1 MLSYSYLKSKADYKL
16 FHAEFEKI
24 AKIEKQTETP
34 RTLLNCTEG
43 GAYIEGFD
51 HIPLREA
58 INLLTQSAKLG
69 GDPSRILKI
78 AVADVDHKRRKII
91 LTQKLK
97 QIKTSFDKNHKLAI
111 ECNKISIKVE
121 KSVQSVAVLNNKEK
135 ELMQEIKES
144 YFIAIAYQ
152 TEISDA
158 IKLGSLATNLQ
169 ESLQASRSLYNLV
182 IRSVSL
188 LYPILQQA
196 LKTLDNQVSLN
207 SK

>member
-1 MLSYSYLKSKADYKL
+1 MMAL
-16 FHAEFEKI
+16 
-24 AKIEKQTETP
+24 
-34 RTLLNCTEG
+34 
-43 GAYIEGFD
+43 
-51 HIPLREA
+51 
-58 INLLTQSAKLG
+58 
-69 GDPSRILKI
+69 
-78 AVADVDHKRRKII
+78 
-91 LTQKLK
+91 
-97 QIKTSFDKNHKLAI
+97 
-111 ECNKISIKVE
+111 ECNKISLKVE

-135 ELMQEIKES
+135 ELMKEIKES

>member
-1 MLSYSYLKSKADYKL
+1 MK
-16 FHAEFEKI
+16 E
-24 AKIEKQTETP
+24 
-34 RTLLNCTEG
+34 
-43 GAYIEGFD
+43 
-51 HIPLREA
+51 
-58 INLLTQSAKLG
+58 IN
-69 GDPSRILKI
+69 
-78 AVADVDHKRRKII
+78 
-91 LTQKLK
+91 
-97 QIKTSFDKNHKLAI
+97 
-111 ECNKISIKVE
+111 
-121 KSVQSVAVLNNKEK
+121 
-135 ELMQEIKES
+135 ES

-196 LKTLDNQVSLN
+196 LKTLDNQVSQY